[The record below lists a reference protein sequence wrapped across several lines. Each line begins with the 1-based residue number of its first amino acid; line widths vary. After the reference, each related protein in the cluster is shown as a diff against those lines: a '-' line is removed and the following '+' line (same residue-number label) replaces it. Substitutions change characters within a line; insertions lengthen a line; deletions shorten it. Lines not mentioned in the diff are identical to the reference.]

1 MIDVLYVIE
10 FMKNLEQIVIDAYL
24 HLILFTMYESVI
36 ATDLLQR

>member
-1 MIDVLYVIE
+1 MIDLLYVIE

-24 HLILFTMYESVI
+24 HFILFTMYESVI